1 MGQWE
6 KTPEFYPWNPWG
18 KKRTRN
24 LSSDHHIGTSA
35 AKSHTGVQTNKHT
48 LETGMASVNTFR

>member
-1 MGQWE
+1 MGQ
-6 KTPEFYPWNPWG
+6 PEFYPWNPWG